1 MRDDLHDWVEANNR
15 MAKVL
20 KAKGYQYQYQ
30 CLCCLGVGHGLGP
43 ARGQIL
49 PYAVEWMWKGY
60 SSKKP

>member
-1 MRDDLHDWVEANNR
+1 MHDWVEANNR

-20 KAKGYQYQYQ
+20 KAKGYQYQ